1 MVNKQDAGLEKLA
14 NIVGEESDIENE
26 DGDENME
33 VACPS
38 TVDRGNDNEDL

>member
-1 MVNKQDAGLEKLA
+1 MVNKQDTRQEKLA
-14 NIVGEESDIENE
+14 NIVGEESDIDSE